1 MYSHFTSISTLL
13 TYGLCAL
20 ITIREFI
27 IFPLISDSK
36 CYIDHH
42 GDRLIAIKSS
52 ADNPNL
58 HLYWSDPINK
68 TPESVPTYP
77 KTETFSAHPND
88 FGVIHE
94 LEAFDRGIVVYH
106 STLDESGNR

>member
-1 MYSHFTSISTLL
+1 M
-13 TYGLCAL
+13 
-20 ITIREFI
+20 
-27 IFPLISDSK
+27 
-36 CYIDHH
+36 
-42 GDRLIAIKSS
+42 IAIKSS

-68 TPESVPTYP
+68 TPECVPTYP

-106 STLDESGNR
+106 STLDDSGNR